1 MKKYVKSR
9 AKNFINTF
17 KQLRSRP
24 KFMSE
29 GDSFDDYWTSKRGDQ
44 LGILNE
50 FQAKRF
56 RFLKS
61 TLPLGSK
68 VIDFGCGDGAILAHL
83 GVENYEFFGADLS
96 DLALARVEQQ
106 GITPIKFNLETS
118 DISEL
123 PSCDYI
129 MLLEVLEHV
138 SRPEDVLM
146 ACIDHAEKGVI
157 FSIPNTGHISHR
169 LRLLFGKFPLQW
181 RVHPGEHLRY
191 WTLSDLKWWLKCLNI
206 SEITNVNVYMGSL
219 RKLYPS
225 LFGRG
230 LICHVDKSK
239 KLV

>member
-1 MKKYVKSR
+1 MKSLI
-9 AKNFINTF
+9 KNFVNLVR
-17 KQLRSRP
+17 QLFHRP
-24 KFMSE
+24 IFTRGE
-29 GDSFDDYWTSKRGDQ
+29 NSFDEYWVSKRGDEV
-44 LGILNE
+44 GVLNE
-50 FQAKRF
+50 FQQKRLNF
-56 RFLKS
+56 VKN
-61 TLPLGSK
+61 TIPAGSK
-68 VIDFGCGDGAILAHL
+68 VLDFGCGDGAILAGL
-83 GVENYEFFGADLS
+83 GVENYELFGADLS

-146 ACIDHAEKGVI
+146 ACIDHADKGVI

-191 WTLSDLKWWLKCLNI
+191 WTLSDLKWWLRCLNI